1 MESRRGN
8 NRNRGRVLFRNNY
21 PNGGHIGNR
30 SSGNPKKAFQNLR
43 RSSIAN
49 INMVKEKLL
58 TRRSGHYDDAK
69 EALVKENNGI
79 RIWYHNYT
87 TIGMISTIDKWTIF
101 FLLFVSKSKSDQNS
115 TQLNACF
122 K

>member
-8 NRNRGRVLFRNNY
+8 NRRGKVLFRNNY
-21 PNGGHIGNR
+21 PGGHNGSR

-58 TRRSGHYDDAK
+58 TRRSGYYDDAK

-87 TIGMISTIDKWTIF
+87 TIGKIRTTKE
-101 FLLFVSKSKSDQNS
+101 
-115 TQLNACF
+115 
-122 K
+122 

>member
-1 MESRRGN
+1 MDLLLCRARSLSPTMESRRGK

-21 PNGGHIGNR
+21 PNGVGNG
-30 SSGNPKKAFQNLR
+30 SSTGNTKKTFQKLR

-58 TRRSGHYDDAK
+58 SRRSGYYDDAK

-87 TIGMISTIDKWTIF
+87 TIGKEGT
-101 FLLFVSKSKSDQNS
+101 
-115 TQLNACF
+115 
-122 K
+122 

>member
-1 MESRRGN
+1 MDLLICRARSLSPTMESRRGK

-21 PNGGHIGNR
+21 PNGVGNG
-30 SSGNPKKAFQNLR
+30 SSTGNTKKTFQNLR

-58 TRRSGHYDDAK
+58 SRRSGHYDDAK

-87 TIGMISTIDKWTIF
+87 TIGKEGT
-101 FLLFVSKSKSDQNS
+101 
-115 TQLNACF
+115 
-122 K
+122 